1 MAPKLMKKQVN
12 NDASKKTLIDKPKYC
27 NAKTMAGLTKL
38 IANGGLDILNIDAL
52 SSSDLKKIGRKLKLK
67 DISKM
72 SNVALREEI
81 KTVVKVFVSGQ
92 GVF

>member
-1 MAPKLMKKQVN
+1 MKKQVN
-12 NDASKKTLIDKPKYC
+12 NDATKKTLIYKPKNC

-38 IANGGLDILNIDAL
+38 ISNGRLDILNIDAL